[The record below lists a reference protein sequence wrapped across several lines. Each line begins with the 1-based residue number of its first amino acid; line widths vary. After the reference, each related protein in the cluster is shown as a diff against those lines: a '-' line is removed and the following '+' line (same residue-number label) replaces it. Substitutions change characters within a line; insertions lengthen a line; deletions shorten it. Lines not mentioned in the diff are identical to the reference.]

1 MKIKRGR
8 FVSFSVKAV
17 GVILICFI
25 LLFVVVTAMFF
36 HTKNQMNSAAI
47 AKLESSVS
55 YITRSIDETVLNI
68 YGVSDNFAVNDR
80 LWELINVDY
89 SGRPTE
95 KKRITARI
103 VNSIFASYD
112 ILRSNEKIAA
122 IYTNKGQ
129 FFNFADPNMKEEPCI
144 ERIKAM
150 DVDNKE
156 KLARFFWYPV
166 QENFLTGSS
175 SGSVR
180 SDYVIYGSRRVFS
193 SLLSTYTFVQ
203 IFAVQEE
210 KLYSKYSD
218 IANSY
223 GADVYI
229 MTGDGT
235 LLSSSDERAV
245 YDGHADSKLVET
257 VLGRKYDRFE
267 YDGNRVVAVS
277 QSKINDWLTVISV
290 PVENVTGMIDRL
302 YGMIFFGIVG
312 CAVASCFVLVWLYN
326 RFMEPVERINTAMQN
341 VYNGDLDAYITTYP
355 NNEIGKM
362 IEYYNAMLDSINRNV
377 KDKLE
382 MERMKRDLEL
392 EVLMNQINP
401 HFLYN
406 TLETIVWESNEAGAP
421 QIGRMAAALGRL
433 YRLSVAGGAQFISIR
448 QELEHVSAYIKL
460 QSQRYGDKL
469 EFVMDAD
476 NAQLKDWYM
485 IKLMLQPLIE
495 NSIVYGMRDGERSLK
510 VRVTARIVKDRVRIR
525 VVDNGAGMS
534 RERLAAV
541 RMQIETGVRPSGEDE
556 ARARRKSTGIGLHNV
571 YERLKLNFGIDDGLR
586 IYSKEGLGTLTVLS
600 MPLIGREEAER
611 RNKQSRL

>member
-1 MKIKRGR
+1 MKTKRDR
-8 FVSFSVKAV
+8 FISFSMKAAGAV
-17 GVILICFI
+17 LICFI
-25 LLFVVVTAMFF
+25 LLFVVVSAMFF
-36 HTKNQMNSAAI
+36 QTKSRMNSDAI

-55 YITRSIDETVLNI
+55 YISSRIDETVLNI
-68 YGVSDNFAVNDR
+68 YGVSDNFAVNDQ
-80 LWELINVDY
+80 LWQLINVDY
-89 SGRPTE
+89 TGRPTE

-112 ILRSNEKIAA
+112 ILRSNEKISA
-122 IYTNKGQ
+122 IYTNKEQ
-129 FFNFADPNMKEEPCI
+129 FFNFIDPNMEEEPCI
-144 ERIKAM
+144 ERLISM
-150 DVDNKE
+150 NVDDKE

-166 QENFLTGSS
+166 QENFLTQSK
-175 SGSVR
+175 SGNIR
-180 SDYVIYGSRRVFS
+180 NDYVIFGSRRVFS

-218 IANSY
+218 VANSY

-229 MTGDGT
+229 LTGDGT
-235 LLSSSDERAV
+235 LLSSSDEQAV
-245 YDGHADSKLVET
+245 YNGYADRKLVDT
-257 VLGRKYDRFE
+257 VLNRKYDRFE
-267 YDGNRVVAVS
+267 YDGNRVVVVS
-277 QSKINDWLTVISV
+277 RSTINDWLTVISV
-290 PVENVTGMIDRL
+290 PVANVTGMVDRL
-302 YGMIFFGIVG
+302 YGMIFLGIVG
-312 CAVASCFVLVWLYN
+312 CAIASCFVLVWIYN

-341 VYNGDLDAYITTYP
+341 VYNGDLDAYITNYP
-355 NNEIGKM
+355 NNEIGRM

-448 QELEHVSAYIKL
+448 QELEHASAYVRL
-460 QSQRYGDKL
+460 QLQRYGDKL

-476 NAQLKDWYM
+476 NAELKDYYM
-485 IKLMLQPLIE
+485 IKLMLQPLLE
-495 NSIVYGMRDGERSLK
+495 NSIVYGMCDGERSLR
-510 VRVTARIVKDRVRIR
+510 VRITAHIVGDRVRIR

-534 RERLAAV
+534 RERLEAV
-541 RMQIETGVRPSGEDE
+541 RLQIKTGVRPPDEDN

-571 YERLKLNFGIDDGLR
+571 YERLKLNFGIDDGLE
-586 IYSKEGLGTLTVLS
+586 IYSRQGRGTLTVLS
-600 MPLIGREEAER
+600 MPLIGKDEADR
-611 RNKQSRL
+611 RNKQSRA